1 MRWSFIVFLGLL
13 QFQLSAQKQ
22 SLCYEITNPQ
32 LGTKTSYLFGTM
44 HVMEESNFFFP
55 KKISKLL
62 KKSEA
67 LCLEV
72 KDLAAVTIDPKLL
85 FDTNFTLK
93 QYCNSNQWDSLM
105 NWASDIL
112 LLNPKQFENTF
123 LNAKPFLFLQFI
135 LATDLPK
142 KTKSHEIELENIA
155 KGKNLKVLELE
166 GVEAQLSIFDAI
178 PIEGQVELIFNALYD
193 LEQGKKN
200 FIEMQKT
207 YANQNLEEM
216 CGFAIKGFLEEYS
229 VWFLDQRNKKW
240 IEKMEPIMLENATF
254 FAVGAGHLCGK
265 NGLLQLLEQ
274 KGYQIKV
281 IYL

>member
-1 MRWSFIVFLGLL
+1 
-13 QFQLSAQKQ
+13 
-22 SLCYEITNPQ
+22 
-32 LGTKTSYLFGTM
+32 
-44 HVMEESNFFFP
+44 
-55 KKISKLL
+55 
-62 KKSEA
+62 
-67 LCLEV
+67 
-72 KDLAAVTIDPKLL
+72 
-85 FDTNFTLK
+85 
-93 QYCNSNQWDSLM
+93 M

-200 FIEMQKT
+200 FI
-207 YANQNLEEM
+207 
-216 CGFAIKGFLEEYS
+216 
-229 VWFLDQRNKKW
+229 
-240 IEKMEPIMLENATF
+240 
-254 FAVGAGHLCGK
+254 
-265 NGLLQLLEQ
+265 
-274 KGYQIKV
+274 
-281 IYL
+281 